1 MSDQTSEL
9 QKEFELERMILFS
22 DAVFAIAITLLVIEI
37 KFPDVHK
44 GAITSEIFH
53 QFIPTIIG
61 FLAFILSFCFIGLLW
76 SRHLNIF
83 KYVKNYDNKVIFYN
97 LLFLFFVVCF
107 PFTASGLEHFR
118 PSFFLPM
125 YVYAFNLAFVF
136 LSQYALCNY
145 IFSKNRNLSK
155 QGYDAEK
162 KYLLLKSKY
171 FATSLCSIVLI
182 VLILSLIFPD
192 FKYIPVFGLY
202 TFAITA
208 RLIRRH
214 VKKFKP
220 AALS

>member
-1 MSDQTSEL
+1 MSNQTSEL
-9 QKEFELERMILFS
+9 QKEFELEGMILFS
-22 DAVFAIAITLLVIEI
+22 DAVFAIGITLLVIEI

-44 GAITSEIFH
+44 GATSAELFQ

-61 FLAFILSFCFIGLLW
+61 FLAFILSFFFIGLLW

-83 KYVKNYDNKVIFYN
+83 RYVRSYDNGVIFYN

-125 YVYAFNLAFVF
+125 YVYAINLAFVF

-145 IFSKNRNLSK
+145 IFSKKRNLSK
-155 QGYDAEK
+155 EGYDAEK

-182 VLILSLIFPD
+182 VLILSFIFPD
-192 FKYIPVFGLY
+192 FKYLPVLGLY
-202 TFAITA
+202 AFAIIA
-208 RLIRRH
+208 RIIRRR
-214 VKKFKP
+214 VRMYKP
-220 AALS
+220 TPAS